1 MTNDFQFKNEWI
13 DRTVTVLQDR
23 SVVELSSGLTF
34 PSIME
39 WLAVMQEVTQRCARA
54 AALAWEE
61 DDGLLRWQDE
71 VVWFVATTYSFR
83 GSTVVSLS
91 DGSVRSADGIVW
103 ECVSGLVLF
112 SGRGPTKSFWF

>member
-39 WLAVMQEVTQRCARA
+39 WLAVMQEETQRCARA

-61 DDGLLRWQDE
+61 EENDGLLLWQDE

-83 GSTVVSLS
+83 GSTVVSLP
-91 DGSVRSADGIVW
+91 DGSVRSADGQLCPSLCQWLGSV
-103 ECVSGLVLF
+103 
-112 SGRGPTKSFWF
+112 